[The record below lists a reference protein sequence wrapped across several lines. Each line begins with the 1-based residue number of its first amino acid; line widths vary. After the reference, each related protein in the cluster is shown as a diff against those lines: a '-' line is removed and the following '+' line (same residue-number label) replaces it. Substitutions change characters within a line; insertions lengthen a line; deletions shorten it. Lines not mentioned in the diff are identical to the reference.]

1 MEGGMGD
8 GRRGGAI
15 PSLHARG
22 WVLAEAEAAR
32 GRREGSREV
41 ARGGGGDHA
50 STEGE
55 GSVGAR
61 RGEKPQSERLFVG
74 FLFFFFPL
82 SLSPDDVGFNSS
94 LLFTDR
100 SNRGLA
106 EVNR

>member
-74 FLFFFFPL
+74 FLFFFFL
-82 SLSPDDVGFNSS
+82 SLSRRTTWDLIPLSFLPIALTAD
-94 LLFTDR
+94 
-100 SNRGLA
+100 
-106 EVNR
+106 

>member
-61 RGEKPQSERLFVG
+61 RGEKPQSERLSVG
-74 FLFFFFPL
+74 FLFFFFL
-82 SLSPDDVGFNSS
+82 SLSRRTMWDLIPLSFLPIALTAD
-94 LLFTDR
+94 
-100 SNRGLA
+100 
-106 EVNR
+106 

>member
-74 FLFFFFPL
+74 FLFFFFL
-82 SLSPDDVGFNSS
+82 SLSRRTMWDLIPLSFLPIALTAD
-94 LLFTDR
+94 
-100 SNRGLA
+100 
-106 EVNR
+106 